1 MPDEKGSPINIE
13 IIPKEL
19 IVNTLGPA
27 TKSIGEGLGGIVNYV
42 MGPLRRLNVTSEKS
56 YQDFVKKL
64 NTKTE
69 NIPVENRDT
78 SKFGLALK
86 TMEDSRYQ
94 IEEEDMREYFA
105 NLLAGLIDNRKNPNA
120 SPRFSTILSELTTS
134 DADLLSKFYL
144 KHAQPTVSIRVERK
158 DFNGFTYYNDLI
170 LFDPLN
176 PVSANPIIET
186 LQSYGLI
193 EISPHIGLTNEKY
206 IDIYDQFESSHVY
219 KTITESLKE
228 KHKEDPFFKNAEF
241 NIRCIR
247 GSIKIT
253 TLGQQFCSMIFSN
266 EDE

>member
-1 MPDEKGSPINIE
+1 MSDEKGSLINIE
-13 IIPKEL
+13 LIPKEL

-27 TKSIGEGLGGIVNYV
+27 TKSIGEGLEGIVNYV

-56 YQDFVKKL
+56 YQDFVNKL

-69 NIPVENRDT
+69 SIPDENRDT

-105 NLLAGLIDNRKNPNA
+105 NLLAGLIDNRKNSNA
-120 SPRFSTILSELTTS
+120 SPRFSTILSELTTA
-134 DADLLSKFYL
+134 DADLLSKISL
-144 KHAQPTVSIRVERK
+144 KSVQPTASLRIQKR
-158 DFNGFTYYNDLI
+158 NGNGITFVNDLI
-170 LFDPLN
+170 LFDPLE
-176 PVSANPIIET
+176 PDSANPIIET

-193 EISPHIGLTNEKY
+193 EIRPQVGLTDEKN
-206 IDIYDQFESSHVY
+206 IEIYNQFESSHFY
-219 KTITESLKE
+219 KSMTESIKE
-228 KHKEDPFFKNAEF
+228 YYKADPFFKDSEF
-241 NIRCIR
+241 DIKCIR

-253 TLGQQFCSMIFSN
+253 TLGQQFCSMVFSN

>member
-1 MPDEKGSPINIE
+1 MSDEKGSLINIE
-13 IIPKEL
+13 LIPKEL

-42 MGPLRRLNVTSEKS
+42 MAPLRRLNVTSEKS
-56 YQDFVKKL
+56 YQDFVSKL
-64 NTKTE
+64 NAKTKS
-69 NIPVENRDT
+69 IPDENRDT

-105 NLLAGLIDNRKNPNA
+105 NLLAGLIDNRKNSNA
-120 SPRFSTILSELTTS
+120 SPRFSTILSELTTT
-134 DADLLSKFYL
+134 DAELLSKIYL
-144 KHAQPTVSIRVERK
+144 TPVQPTVSLRVEKR
-158 DFNGFTYYNDLI
+158 DSNGITPVNNLI

-176 PVSANPIIET
+176 PDSATPTIET

-193 EISPHIGLTNEKY
+193 EIRPQIGLANEKN
-206 IDIYDQFESSHVY
+206 IDIYNQFESSDFY
-219 KTITESLKE
+219 KSITKSMKVRY
-228 KHKEDPFFKNAEF
+228 KQDPFFKDAEF

>member
-1 MPDEKGSPINIE
+1 MSDEKGSLINIE
-13 IIPKEL
+13 LIPKEL

-56 YQDFVKKL
+56 YQDFVNKI

-69 NIPVENRDT
+69 SIPDENRDT

-105 NLLAGLIDNRKNPNA
+105 NLLAGLIDNRKNSNA
-120 SPRFSTILSELTTS
+120 SPRFSTILSELTTT
-134 DADLLSKFYL
+134 DAYLLSKIYL
-144 KHAQPTVSIRVERK
+144 NPVLPTVSLRVEKR
-158 DFNGFTYYNDLI
+158 DGNGITLVNDLI

-176 PVSANPIIET
+176 PDSANPTIET

-193 EISPHIGLTNEKY
+193 EIRPQIGLTSEKN
-206 IDIYDQFESSHVY
+206 IDIYNQFERSQFY
-219 KTITESLKE
+219 KSITESIEERYKQ
-228 KHKEDPFFKNAEF
+228 DPLFKDTEF
-241 NIRCIR
+241 DIRCIR

-253 TLGQQFCSMIFSN
+253 ALGQQFCSMIFSN